1 MAYVTTPI
9 PTAANTARVLLTTGA
24 IEESW
29 WVGDGAK
36 EEDAVSARAHTR
48 DVNFAWRMFSSWKD
62 RPNDPFD
69 GTFA

>member
-9 PTAANTARVLLTTGA
+9 PAAANTARVLLTTGA

-48 DVNFAWRMFSSWKD
+48 DVNFAWFHHD

-69 GTFA
+69 GTIRLD